1 MMRITKLKINY
12 FGRFHNK
19 EIELKP
25 GINLIYGENEAGK
38 STLHTFIKG
47 MLFGIERMRGR
58 GAASKE
64 DLYNRY
70 LPWDYPGAYGGS
82 MDIEVK
88 GKMYRLSRSFHA
100 IDKSFSVLDLTTG
113 REVALEEGSISELV
127 PGLWEAT
134 YRNTISME
142 QRKAQTDSELALQVR
157 NYITN
162 LSLARSQEINVA
174 QAVSVLTEQRKQ
186 LEALQNSPVLK
197 ALQLELEE
205 GEAKERKMD
214 RLTLQLRELLEQ
226 EKELMRQREE
236 LHRILEDET
245 ARRME
250 QLPAI
255 LEKYRSYEELQNQVL
270 QLEHQLAEL
279 KKKESDGDRQQL
291 VLNKLKEDKRISEGL
306 RKDLYDID
314 IRERELVTRLEQLH
328 KKRKK
333 TLYFSI
339 PATAAVAL
347 IMTFLLD
354 FSLPGFVMGGLV
366 LMLGVAY
373 GLIQNGRHLKTIHKL
388 RGMRDAL
395 LQQSTDIQNGI
406 MDILTRYQVDHVE
419 ALADQ
424 VEEYLRSMLTAPHT
438 RELQKELE
446 SRKNKIL
453 DQMDS
458 IYDAIMTY
466 LQYFVRVEELTPEIM
481 QQITE
486 ELRLKKQ
493 EDLERQVKLNE
504 ACEACRLKL
513 EKLRWEISNLE
524 SNEEELQK
532 NRSKYDYMKRQEAE
546 NATELEAIRL
556 ALSTIEELSSQ
567 IHDSFGQQLNQAVS
581 EVISEVTGQRY
592 HELKIDEK
600 LDIKV
605 AWNGTYVALERLS
618 AGTMDQ
624 VFLALRLAVA
634 DLLLGKDEVPLIFD
648 DSFVMYDDTRLKS
661 ALKEVAN
668 RKQSLIFTCHKREQ
682 RLLEELQI
690 PYHLVQLS

>member
-1 MMRITKLKINY
+1 MRITKLKINY

-64 DLYNRY
+64 DLYTRY
-70 LPWDYPGAYGGS
+70 LPWHYPGAYGGS

-88 GKMYRLSRSFHA
+88 GKQYRLQRSFHA
-100 IDKSFSVLDLTTG
+100 IDKSFSVLDLATG
-113 REVALEEGSISELV
+113 REVMLEEGKISELI

-174 QAVSVLTEQRKQ
+174 QAVNVLTEQRKQ
-186 LEALQNSPVLK
+186 LEAIRNSPALK

-205 GEAKERKMD
+205 GEAKERKLD
-214 RLTLQLRELLEQ
+214 QLTVQLRELLEQ
-226 EKELMRQREE
+226 EKELLRQREE
-236 LHRILEDET
+236 LHIISDDET

-255 LEKYRSYEELQNQVL
+255 LEKYHTYEELQNQML
-270 QLEHQLAEL
+270 QLENQLTQL
-279 KKKESDGDRQQL
+279 KKRESDGDRQQL
-291 VLNKLKEDKRISEGL
+291 VLNKLKEDKRISEGY
-306 RKDLYDID
+306 RKDLYNID
-314 IRERELVTRLEQLH
+314 IEERELVNRLEQLH
-328 KKRKK
+328 KKRNKI
-333 TLYFSI
+333 LYFSI
-339 PATAAVAL
+339 PLAVTAAL
-347 IMTFLLD
+347 LMTFLWD
-354 FSLPGFVMGGLV
+354 FSLLGFILGGLAF
-366 LMLGVAY
+366 LFGGAY
-373 GLIQNGRHLKTIHKL
+373 GLIQNGRYRKTIHKL
-388 RGMRDAL
+388 KAKRDDL
-395 LQQSTDIQNGI
+395 LKQSTDIQNEI
-406 MDILTRYQVDHVE
+406 MDVLTRYQVDNVE
-419 ALADQ
+419 ALADR
-424 VEEYLRSMLTAPHT
+424 VEEHLRSMLTDEHT
-438 RELQKELE
+438 MELQRELE
-446 SRKNKIL
+446 SRKNKIM

-458 IYDAIMTY
+458 IYDTIMTY
-466 LQYFVRVEELTPEIM
+466 LQHFVRVEELTPEIM

-486 ELRLKKQ
+486 ELRLRKQ
-493 EDLERQVKLNE
+493 EETARQVKLNE
-504 ACEACRLKL
+504 VCEACRMKI
-513 EKLRWEISNLE
+513 EKLRWEITALE
-524 SNEEELQK
+524 GNEEELQK
-532 NRSKYDYMKRQEAE
+532 NRSKYDHMKQQEAE

-567 IHDSFGQQLNQAVS
+567 IHDSFGQQLNQTVAQ
-581 EVISEVTGQRY
+581 VISEVTGQRY
-592 HELKIDEK
+592 QELKIDEK
-600 LDIKV
+600 LDIKL

-618 AGTMDQ
+618 TGTMDQ

-648 DSFVMYDDTRLKS
+648 DSFAMYDDTRLKA
-661 ALKEVAN
+661 ALTEVAN
-668 RKQSLIFTCHKREQ
+668 RKQILLFTCHKREQ